1 MCPVLAS
8 ISYDPLV
15 QIELGPLSI
24 SPHGVG
30 IAVGFLLGARLLLP
44 QARKHGISDDDVY
57 SLLTRAAIG
66 AIIGARLAYFLNH
79 YGEYD
84 SPLDV
89 FRVWEGGISLLGGF
103 FGAILLALPEM
114 RKRKLDFWK
123 LMDAAAP
130 GMALGVI
137 IGRIGD
143 LIVADHLGKPTDF
156 FLGYKCPAPGVE
168 TASPC
173 LGEVVHQTA
182 LYDFLMTSVLLAALL
197 LLRRRPRY
205 DGFLITVFGAWYG
218 VQRVIEDFL
227 RQDTRHLG
235 DTLTGSQITAIV
247 TIVVCVWHLAF
258 VRRTPRWG
266 HWEPEPVE
274 PIDPADADDPLAL
287 SADPLLDRPDEHAGH
302 VPDDAVEAP
311 TMASPPVSEGEHP
324 GREE

>member
-24 SPHGVG
+24 SPHGLG
-30 IAVGFLLGARLLLP
+30 IAIGFLLGARLLLP
-44 QARKHGISDDDVY
+44 QTRKQGISDDDVY

-66 AIIGARLAYFLNH
+66 AIIGARLAYFVNH
-79 YGEYD
+79 YSEYD

-103 FGAILLALPEM
+103 FGAILLAMPEM

-156 FLGYKCPAPGVE
+156 FLGYKCPPPGVE

-197 LLRRRPRY
+197 LLRRRKRY

-227 RQDTRHLG
+227 REDTRHLG

-258 VRRTPRWG
+258 VRRSPRWG
-266 HWEPEPVE
+266 HWEPEPDEQPEAAE
-274 PIDPADADDPLAL
+274 PTDADDPL
-287 SADPLLDRPDEHAGH
+287 LDQPDEPVGG
-302 VPDDAVEAP
+302 VPDDVVEAP

>member
-1 MCPVLAS
+1 MGAVLAS

-24 SPHGVG
+24 SPHGLG
-30 IAVGFLLGARLLLP
+30 IAIGFLLGARLLLP
-44 QARKHGISDDDVY
+44 QTRKHGISDDDVY
-57 SLLTRAAIG
+57 ALLTRAAIG
-66 AIIGARLAYFLNH
+66 AIVGARLAYFLNH
-79 YGEYD
+79 YSEYD

-103 FGAILLALPEM
+103 FGAILLALPAM

-130 GMALGVI
+130 GMALGVV
-137 IGRIGD
+137 IGRVGD

-156 FLGYKCPAPGVE
+156 FLGYRCPPPGVE

-182 LYDFLMTSVLLAALL
+182 LYDLLMTSVLLATLL
-197 LLRRRPRY
+197 VLRRRKRY

-227 RQDTRHLG
+227 REDTRHLG

-247 TIVVCVWHLAF
+247 TIAVCVWHLAF

-266 HWEPEPVE
+266 HWEEAPQ
-274 PIDPADADDPLAL
+274 DATDDASDEAL
-287 SADPLLDRPDEHAGH
+287 DD
-302 VPDDAVEAP
+302 VPDDVVEAP
-311 TMASPPVSEGEHP
+311 TMASPPAPEGDNP
-324 GREE
+324 SREE

>member
-1 MCPVLAS
+1 MGLVLAA

-15 QIELGPLSI
+15 HIEIGPLSI
-24 SPHGVG
+24 SPHGLG
-30 IAVGFLLGARLLLP
+30 IAVGFLLGARLMLP
-44 QARKHGISDDDVY
+44 ATRRRGIGDDDVY
-57 SLLTRAAIG
+57 ALLTWAAIG
-66 AIIGARLAYFLNH
+66 AIVGARLAYFLNH

-103 FGAILLALPEM
+103 FGAILFALPEV

-130 GMALGVI
+130 GMALGVV

-156 FLGYKCPAPGVE
+156 FLGYECPPPGVE

-173 LGEVVHQTA
+173 LGDVVHQTA
-182 LYDFLMTSVLLAALL
+182 LYDFLMTSVLLVVLL
-197 LLRRRPRY
+197 YLRKRKRY

-227 RQDTRHLG
+227 REDTRHLG

-247 TIVVCVWHLAF
+247 TIAVCVWHLGF
-258 VRRTPRWG
+258 VRHTPRWG
-266 HWEPEPVE
+266 HWEENAEP
-274 PIDPADADDPLAL
+274 DADA
-287 SADPLLDRPDEHAGH
+287 
-302 VPDDAVEAP
+302 VPDDLVETP
-311 TMASPPVSEGEHP
+311 TMASPPAPEGEQRE
-324 GREE
+324 REE